1 MLNIANCRRVVETY
15 PDLDC
20 VFLNSGTQTQ
30 AKLTRPAEIDLD
42 AFHHE
47 FEVNYISVV
56 NLTIKFLPHLEK
68 KDYPTSVIVTGSLL
82 SLVPAF
88 LMPAYSAS
96 KAALRA
102 FWDSLRR
109 QHQGFSK
116 IKFIEILPP
125 AVQSKRFILLQSTP
139 FLSSF
144 IVYRHDA
151 SKLTNSSLLH
161 SH

>member
-1 MLNIANCRRVVETY
+1 MANCRRVVETY

-56 NLTIKFLPHLEK
+56 NLIIKFLPHLEK
-68 KDYPTSVIVTGSLL
+68 KDHPTSVIVTGSLL

-96 KAALRA
+96 KAALRV
-102 FWDSLRR
+102 FFDSLRR

-125 AVQSKRFILLQSTP
+125 AVQSKHFTCFPVIYLP
-139 FLSSF
+139 FCPRLSP
-144 IVYRHDA
+144 
-151 SKLTNSSLLH
+151 
-161 SH
+161 